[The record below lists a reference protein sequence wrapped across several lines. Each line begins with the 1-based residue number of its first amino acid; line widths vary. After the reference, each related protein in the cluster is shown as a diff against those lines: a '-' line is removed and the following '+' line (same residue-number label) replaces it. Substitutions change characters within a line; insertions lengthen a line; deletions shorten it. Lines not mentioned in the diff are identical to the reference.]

1 MNANGV
7 PSNSPGLRGTSYRRR
22 NFFSVKAFQAEWK
35 ERLFGEL

>member
-1 MNANGV
+1 LPKAIV
-7 PSNSPGLRGTSYRRR
+7 PKSLEERRRR